1 MRLEKKIIVATALAL
16 LLVPG
21 STLLAADGKD
31 AILRQLDAAAAKF
44 HNATADFQF
53 DTVQTDPIPDT
64 TTQKGTAY
72 YERESK
78 GFHMAAH
85 IREEDGKP
93 APKVYSYTNG
103 TVQLFE
109 QNVNQVTKLSK
120 LSQYESWFMLGFGAS
135 GKDLEDKWEIKD
147 LGPDTL
153 KEGTTSFKTEKL
165 ELVPKDLAVRKNV
178 PKVQIWL
185 DMDLAISRKQI
196 IFEGSGQ
203 YRVCVYFNVRA
214 NQKKL
219 PDDAFKF
226 ATDKQTTYVS
236 R

>member
-1 MRLEKKIIVATALAL
+1 MRLGKKIIVAVALAL

-21 STLLAADGKD
+21 CSLLAADGKD
-31 AILRQLDAAAAKF
+31 VILRQLDAAAARF
-44 HNATADFQF
+44 HNTTADFQF

-72 YERESK
+72 YERVGK
-78 GFHMAAH
+78 AFRMAAH

-93 APKVYSYTNG
+93 APKIYAYADG
-103 TVQLFE
+103 TVRLFE
-109 QNVNQVTKLSK
+109 QNVNQVTTLSK

-135 GKDLEDKWEIKD
+135 GKDLEEKWEIKD
-147 LGPDTL
+147 LGSDTL
-153 KEGTTSFKTEKL
+153 VDGTTSFKTEKL
-165 ELVPKDLAVRKNV
+165 ELVPKDPAVRKNI

-185 DMDLAISRKQI
+185 DMDLAISRKQVI
-196 IFEGSGQ
+196 YEGSGQ
-203 YRVCVYFNVRA
+203 YRVCVYYNVRA

-226 ATDKQTTYVS
+226 ATDKQTAYVN